1 MENNLVIHNK
11 TRIVE
16 GLNDNEILIVERIE
30 TNKLK
35 VTFVNEGSLVEK
47 HFGKDEVE
55 TIYEVIGENA
65 SKLWW
70 KLFRK
75 KIFMDKSTD
84 FDGLERMCE
93 ELDLFHH
100 RLIW

>member
-1 MENNLVIHNK
+1 MVIHNR

-30 TNKLK
+30 TNRLK

-75 KIFMDKSTD
+75 KIFMDKSTN
-84 FDGLERMCE
+84 FEGLERMCE
-93 ELDLFHH
+93 ELNLFHH